1 MTTVLSSLQQ
11 FAQPWFVFLSE
22 DPTLRLLQFGMLFAG
37 VIVIFLVFFTTRD
50 ILLRTHSFWIMF
62 FSIVLVAFLPVV
74 GFFLYL
80 LIRPARTIK
89 EREIEELLLR
99 IIADNTSTIRKQ
111 PNDTKAGIVKKKP
124 VKKKKAT
131 TSEDLSL

>member
-1 MTTVLSSLQQ
+1 MTTALSFLQQ

-22 DPTLRLLQFGMLFAG
+22 DPTLRLLQFGMLFVG

-62 FSIVLVAFLPVV
+62 FSIVLVALLPVI

-89 EREIEELLLR
+89 EREVEELLLR
-99 IIADNTSTIRKQ
+99 IIADNTSSIRKQ
-111 PNDTKAGIVKKKP
+111 PGDTKAGIVKKKP
-124 VKKKKAT
+124 VNKKKT
-131 TSEDLSL
+131 TPSEDLSL